1 MKFTCSRE
9 DLSRG
14 IAAVQRVVS
23 NRGPLPILSNLLLA
37 TEGSDLKIT
46 ATDLDVGIEAKV
58 PARIR
63 VEGAVTLAARQL
75 AEIVNKLPNSD
86 IELSVGDDG
95 AQATVLCERSRF
107 VLPSLPA
114 DEFPKLPVTGEEGA
128 TVTLP
133 AQELSR
139 GIRQT
144 AFAASKDDKSTISG
158 LLLRL
163 ADSTLEV
170 VATDGYRLTWWKW
183 DGAGAG
189 NLEVIVPARAM
200 NELARLLGSA
210 SRAEGEDVAEAG
222 ARRAP
227 IGSVTVGKA
236 GNQILFSV
244 GDRFL
249 VSRTIDGAFPN
260 FKQII
265 PQAFAHEVRCDRVT
279 LLAAVERAGIMASER
294 EGKAIR
300 LAFSQGDLRLWARA
314 SELGEVDE
322 HLAVEFN
329 GEPVEIAFNAR
340 YLEEALKALDGETA
354 TFKLNGPM
362 QAVLI
367 SGSDAL
373 YSSLLMP
380 IRS

>member
-9 DLSRG
+9 DFSRG

-23 NRGPLPILSNLLLA
+23 SRGPLPILSNLLLA

-46 ATDLDVGIEAKV
+46 ATDLDVGIEAKI
-58 PARIR
+58 PARVR

-75 AEIVNKLPNSD
+75 AEIVNKLPNSE

-114 DEFPKLPVTGEEGA
+114 DEFPKLPVSGDEGA
-128 TVTLP
+128 TITLP
-133 AQELSR
+133 DQELAR

-144 AFAASKDDKSTISG
+144 AFAASRDDKSVISG

-163 ADSTLEV
+163 ADSRLEV
-170 VATDGYRLTWWKW
+170 VATDGYRLAWWRW
-183 DGAGAG
+183 EGAGAG

-200 NELARLLGSA
+200 NELARLLGST
-210 SRAEGEDVAEAG
+210 SNRGDAEDSGAG
-222 ARRAP
+222 KAMA
-227 IGSVTVGKA
+227 GSVTVGKA

-249 VSRTIDGAFPN
+249 VSRIIDGAFPN
-260 FKQII
+260 FGQII
-265 PQAFAHEVRCDRVT
+265 PSAFKHEVRCDRLT

-300 LAFSQGDLRLWARA
+300 LGFSSGDLRLWARA

-322 HLAVEFN
+322 HLPVEFE
-329 GEPVEIAFNAR
+329 GELLEIAFNSR
-340 YLEEALKALDGETA
+340 YLEEALKAIDTD
-354 TFKLNGPM
+354 TVIFKLNGPM
-362 QAVLI
+362 QATLI
-367 SGSDAL
+367 SSDDPL
-373 YSSLLMP
+373 YASLLMP

>member
-9 DLSRG
+9 DFSRG

-23 NRGPLPILSNLLLA
+23 SRGPLPILSNLLLA
-37 TEGSDLKIT
+37 TDGSDLKIT
-46 ATDLDVGIEAKV
+46 ATDLDVGIEATV
-58 PARIR
+58 PARVR

-75 AEIVNKLPNSD
+75 AEIVNKLPNSE

-114 DEFPKLPVTGEEGA
+114 DEFPKLPVSGDEGA
-128 TVTLP
+128 TITLP
-133 AQELSR
+133 AQELAR

-144 AFAASKDDKSTISG
+144 AFAASKDDKSVISG

-163 ADSTLEV
+163 ADSRLEV
-170 VATDGYRLTWWKW
+170 VATDGYRLAWWRW
-183 DGAGAG
+183 EGAGAG

-200 NELARLLGSA
+200 NELARLLGTTSN
-210 SRAEGEDVAEAG
+210 RGESEDADGGKAMTG
-222 ARRAP
+222 T
-227 IGSVTVGKA
+227 VTVGKA

-249 VSRTIDGAFPN
+249 VSRIIDGSFPN
-260 FKQII
+260 FAQII
-265 PQAFAHEVRCDRVT
+265 PPSFKHEVRCDRLI
-279 LLAAVERAGIMASER
+279 LLSAVERAGIMASER

-300 LAFSQGDLRLWARA
+300 LGFSSGDLRLWAKA

-322 HLAVEFN
+322 HLPVEFD
-329 GEPVEIAFNAR
+329 GELLEIAFNSR
-340 YLEEALKALDGETA
+340 YLEEALKALDTD
-354 TFKLNGPM
+354 TVVFRLNGSM
-362 QAVLI
+362 LAALI
-367 SGSDAL
+367 SGDDLL